1 GSIDD
6 IGVTT
11 SIDFDLQSALESAL
25 DGPITAE
32 DSAITIDVSE
42 GEVSVDL
49 ARLVQ
54 DTQGGDYDGT
64 LNNLPV
70 DTEVLGPDIVQA
82 ALDGLDETLLDELPK
97 ILTTAITDAVN
108 STDLNIELYGEI
120 NGPFGVNIG
129 TLDVK
134 LLGTIGDFIGA
145 EGADEPE
152 VDTSG
157 TSIVGLPVGQLL
169 EPVLQMI
176 TNQILP
182 GLVAPISDAIMD

>member
-1 GSIDD
+1 
-6 IGVTT
+6 
-11 SIDFDLQSALESAL
+11 QSALESAL

-42 GEVSVDL
+42 GEISVDL

-120 NGPFGVNIG
+120 NSVLGKIG
-129 TLDVK
+129 QLDVK
-134 LLGTIGDFIGA
+134 LSGTIGDFIGA
-145 EGADEPE
+145 QGADEPE

-157 TSIVGLPVGQLL
+157 TSIGP
-169 EPVLQMI
+169 
-176 TNQILP
+176 
-182 GLVAPISDAIMD
+182 